1 MSENFRGA
9 LLMTISMGAFVLN
22 DAFVR
27 LAGDTLPLGQIL
39 FIRGLLTT
47 VLLLAFAFYG
57 GVFKLTVSKADKWRI
72 FFRSFA
78 EALTAYFFL
87 TAVMNMPFA
96 NVTAILQI
104 LPVTVTL
111 AAAFVFKEKVGVFRI
126 TLIILGFFGVLLIIN
141 PSADGFNFYVF
152 YALIAVLLITVRD
165 LITRKLSSEVPT
177 LIPTVSASIG
187 VLLFSIILMI
197 NTPLQSLNTQNS
209 IYIILAA
216 FFIIVGY
223 YSAVLVMRSGEISF
237 ISPFRYTAILF
248 ALILGF
254 IFFDEQPDKIA
265 LLGIVIVMLSGII
278 LMMRNSSVQKKST
291 RSKVKT

>member
-9 LLMTISMGAFVLN
+9 LLMMISMGAFVLN

-27 LAGDTLPLGQIL
+27 LAGNTLPLGQIL

-104 LPVTVTL
+104 LPVAVTL

-126 TLIILGFFGVLLIIN
+126 TLIILGFLGVVLIIN
-141 PSADGFNFYVF
+141 PSADGFNFYAF
-152 YALIAVLLITVRD
+152 YALIAVVLITVRD

-216 FFIIVGY
+216 FFIIFGY

-254 IFFDEQPDKIA
+254 IFFDEQPDEIA

-278 LMMRNSSVQKKST
+278 LMIRNSSVKKNLL
-291 RSKVKT
+291 KKK

>member
-9 LLMTISMGAFVLN
+9 LLMMISMGAFVLN

-27 LAGDTLPLGQIL
+27 LAGNTLPLGQIL

-126 TLIILGFFGVLLIIN
+126 TLIILGFLGVVLIIN
-141 PSADGFNFYVF
+141 PSADGFNFYAF

-216 FFIIVGY
+216 FFIIFGY

-265 LLGIVIVMLSGII
+265 LLGIVIVMLSGIN
-278 LMMRNSSVQKKST
+278 LMIRNSSVKKNLL
-291 RSKVKT
+291 KKK

>member
-9 LLMTISMGAFVLN
+9 LLMMISMGAFVLN

-27 LAGDTLPLGQIL
+27 LAGNTLPLAQIL

-47 VLLLAFAFYG
+47 AVLLAFALYG
-57 GVFKLTVSKADKWRI
+57 GVFRLTVSKSDKWRI

-104 LPVTVTL
+104 LPVAVTL
-111 AAAFVFKEKVGVFRI
+111 AAAFVFKEKVGAFRI
-126 TLIILGFFGVLLIIN
+126 TLIILGFLGVVLIIN
-141 PSADGFNFYVF
+141 PSADGFNFYAF

-209 IYIILAA
+209 IYIILAD
-216 FFIIVGY
+216 
-223 YSAVLVMRSGEISF
+223 
-237 ISPFRYTAILF
+237 PLF
-248 ALILGF
+248 
-254 IFFDEQPDKIA
+254 
-265 LLGIVIVMLSGII
+265 S
-278 LMMRNSSVQKKST
+278 
-291 RSKVKT
+291 

>member
-9 LLMTISMGAFVLN
+9 LLMMICMSAFVLN

-126 TLIILGFFGVLLIIN
+126 TLIILGFLGVVLIIN
-141 PSADGFNFYVF
+141 PSADGFNFYAF

-209 IYIILAA
+209 IYIIMAA
-216 FFIIVGY
+216 FFIIFGY
-223 YSAVLVMRSGEISF
+223 YTAVLVMRSGEISF

-254 IFFDEQPDKIA
+254 IFFDEQPDEIA
-265 LLGIVIVMLSGII
+265 LLGIVIVMLSGIL
-278 LMMRNSSVQKKST
+278 LMIRNSSVKKNLL
-291 RSKVKT
+291 KKK

>member
-9 LLMTISMGAFVLN
+9 LIMMVCMSAFVLN

-27 LAGDTLPLGQIL
+27 LAGNSLPLAQIL

-47 VLLLAFAFYG
+47 VALLAFAFYN
-57 GVFKLTVSKADKWRI
+57 GVFSFAVSKPDRWRI
-72 FFRSFA
+72 LFRSIA

-104 LPVTVTL
+104 LPMTVTL
-111 AAAFVFKEKVGVFRI
+111 AAAFVFKEKVGIIRI
-126 TLIILGFFGVLLIIN
+126 ALIILGFLGVILIIN
-141 PSADGFNFYVF
+141 PSADGFNVYAV

-165 LITRKLSSEVPT
+165 LITRKLSSEVHT
-177 LIPTVSASIG
+177 LLPTVSASMG

-197 NTPLQSLNTQNS
+197 NTSLQPLNSQNS
-209 IYIILAA
+209 LFIFLAA
-216 FFIIVGY
+216 FFIIFGY
-223 YSAVLVMRSGEISF
+223 YTAVLVMRNGEISF
-237 ISPFRYTAILF
+237 IFPFRYSAILF

-254 IFFDEQPDKIA
+254 IFFDEKPDKIA
-265 LLGIVIVMLSGII
+265 LLGIVIVMLAGIV
-278 LMMRNSSVQKKST
+278 LMIRNSSIQKI
-291 RSKVKT
+291 